1 MKVAFLFQ
9 GQGAQYVGMGKE
21 LYEKYN
27 IAREVY
33 TKADLALNF
42 NISNLCFEGPIESLN
57 QTKYT
62 QPAIL
67 TTSIAILKVLEQFEI
82 KPDEVAGLSLGEYS
96 AHVCSGSLNFE
107 DAVKLAKKR
116 GTYMEEAVPKGLGTM
131 AAILGLEGEIL
142 RQICVD
148 CSSFG
153 IVEVANYNSPGQIV
167 IAGEVETVKRAS
179 EMAIEKGAK
188 RVIPLK
194 VSGPFHT
201 SMLKEASEKLSKELQ
216 GVKVNTMNI
225 PVVTNVTG
233 SYINKKEDIKE
244 FLIKQVRS
252 SVRWEDTIKTM
263 VKNGVDTFVEI
274 GPGKALSGFVKRV
287 DRKVNIINVED
298 IKSLEKAI
306 EYFKS

>member
-1 MKVAFLFQ
+1 MKVAFLFA

-21 LYEKYN
+21 LYEKYD
-27 IAREVY
+27 IAKEVY

-42 NISNLCFEGPIESLN
+42 NISNLCFEGPIENLN
-57 QTKYT
+57 KTKYT

-82 KPDEVAGLSLGEYS
+82 KADEVAGLSLGEYS

-107 DAVKLAKKR
+107 DAVKLVKKR
-116 GTYMEEAVPKGLGTM
+116 GVYMEEAVPEGVGTM
-131 AAILGLEGEIL
+131 AAILGLEGEVL
-142 RQICVD
+142 RQICVE

-167 IAGEVETVKRAS
+167 ISGEVEAVKKAS
-179 EMAIEKGAK
+179 KKAIEKGAK

-201 SMLKEASEKLSKELQ
+201 SMLKEASEKLLKELED
-216 GVKVNTMNI
+216 VKVNTMNI
-225 PVVTNVTG
+225 PVLTNVTG
-233 SYINKKEDIKE
+233 SYINEKEDIKE
-244 FLIKQVRS
+244 LLVKQVRS
-252 SVRWEDTIKTM
+252 SVRWEETIKTM
-263 VKNGVDTFVEI
+263 LKDEVDTFVEI
-274 GPGKALSGFVKRV
+274 GPGKALSGFVKKI
-287 DRKVNIINVED
+287 DRKVNIMNVED
-298 IKSLEKAI
+298 VSSLEKTI